1 MRLLGSLHFAVV
13 VLLVTIG
20 VGMYADLKSE
30 QLHQHNVL
38 VRMGLER
45 MVRYNQQLT
54 SSVAMAALDK
64 NALRAASYPSL
75 NLELQAT
82 LAEVGSL
89 TQDMALASDMVA
101 LSQEQRD
108 LRDTEQEAFV
118 LMSQGA
124 WDEAYRLVLGNDYGM
139 ALKLYEINSE
149 AAVGA
154 LTIELTRTAQQHD
167 RLRALTLVLRLG
179 AAGLLLWVGWRYSQR
194 LQADLAEQTR
204 LRSAVSAA
212 NAALEEKVKLRTH
225 ELEQVNGLLA
235 TLSTTDG
242 LTGLANRRRFDDC
255 WRDEW
260 LRALRNA
267 TPLAVV
273 MLDVDHFKAYNDH
286 FGHLEGDECLSRVA
300 EVLKATIRRSGE
312 LVARYGGEEF
322 VAVMPGAS
330 VAQAL
335 EAAQAMRAAVE
346 HLKLAHPTSPGLAVV
361 TVSVGVAVGVP
372 KATETRDTLVQA
384 ADQALYEAKRSGRN
398 RVVAAAQA
406 SA

>member
-1 MRLLGSLHFAVV
+1 MRLLGSLHLAVV
-13 VLLVTIG
+13 VLLATIG
-20 VGMYADLKSE
+20 VGLYADLKSE
-30 QLHQHNVL
+30 QLHSHNIQ

-82 LAEVGSL
+82 LAEVGAL
-89 TQDMALASDMVA
+89 TRNMALASDMVA
-101 LSQEQRD
+101 LSLEQRA

-118 LMSQGA
+118 LMRQGA

-167 RLRALTLVLRLG
+167 RLRVVTLVLRLG

-225 ELEQVNGLLA
+225 ELEQVNALLA

-242 LTGLANRRRFDDC
+242 LTGLANRRRFDDH

-286 FGHLEGDECLSRVA
+286 FGHLEGDECLRRVA
-300 EVLKATIRRSGE
+300 EVLKASIRRSGE

-335 EAAQAMRAAVE
+335 EAAQAMRTAVE
-346 HLKLAHPTSPGLAVV
+346 QLQLAHPASPVVAVV

-372 KATETRDTLVQA
+372 HATASRDALVQA

-398 RVVAAAQA
+398 RVVATQVNT
-406 SA
+406 